1 MPTKLT
7 FDFVSDVSCPWC
19 VIGLR
24 GLEIALAR
32 VGDLIEPEIRFHPF
46 ELNPGMAAVGENLM
60 EHVAR
65 KYGSSPDQVHAGRAG
80 MKARAAGLGFEMN
93 TTDDTRIWNTFD
105 AHRLLHWAALEG
117 RQVEL
122 KKALFD
128 VYFTRQLSPSDHD
141 VLADAA
147 KGVGLDRATAAEIL
161 ATDRYADAVRE
172 ELRRWRDEGVTA
184 VPAIFINN
192 QYVVT
197 GGQPPEAFERAL
209 RHIAKEEAGA
219 ASAA

>member
-24 GLEIALAR
+24 GLEIALGR

-46 ELNPGMAAVGENLM
+46 ELNPGIAAV
-60 EHVAR
+60 R
-65 KYGSSPDQVHAGRAG
+65 KYGSMTPDQVQAGRAS
-80 MKARAAGLGFEMN
+80 MKARAAALGFEMN
-93 TTDDTRIWNTFD
+93 TTEDTRIWNTFD

-117 RQVEL
+117 RQIEL
-122 KKALFD
+122 KTALFEA
-128 VYFTRQLSPSDHD
+128 YFTRRLSPSDHD

-147 KGVGLDRATAAEIL
+147 RGVGLDRATASEIL
-161 ATDRYADAVRE
+161 ATDRYADEVRA
-172 ELRRWRDEGVTA
+172 ELRHWRDEGVTA
-184 VPAIFINN
+184 VPTIFVNDK
-192 QYVVT
+192 YVIT

-209 RHIAKEEAGA
+209 RHIAREEAGA
-219 ASAA
+219 VAAA